1 MLLLR
6 PSCSLMLRD
15 RAASTLLNCVE
26 GSSISSNFSGEDA
39 ATDANAAGPSPAEEL
54 VGLGAVSALTRS
66 VETLVDGRDISQ
78 PSSLGFDRGR
88 IPDARDEGL
97 QKAAEPM
104 VQCLLD
110 VLWHCCSHKPQ
121 PSASSHG
128 ANTATPSSAE
138 RACNELFQ
146 CGGVHLMMLLLG
158 DKRVGVQQ
166 RACRVLA
173 LACSSGGDKAAEIRR
188 LVWSKNGGALTK
200 LVALV
205 KHRKKGTAKAARR
218 CLDGL
223 RNHNIAKTSSSSN
236 NTMANSNNDDEVL
249 LPLIEQGVVPIFHGM
264 SKDAEDLLASEQS
277 MMKPVEAREEGEE
290 KTTKRK
296 RSASTK
302 LVITAGR
309 FAADYLAWLE
319 LAIRGQEHTG
329 AGATFRVL
337 LRTLCMQGNE
347 ELRGHVATAL
357 VILCFKVDSM
367 RQAFV
372 REGALDASLSML
384 RHGAG
389 RSYALDFLH
398 TLEPLVNAA
407 VKGIAQIEDDSG
419 MNLTN
424 PYAAAAASGMDPP
437 PAELLSERHI
447 NNPSSSDIMLR
458 LRVETD
464 EDMYMDDLHA
474 GTPKQTL
481 WTFHAHRSVLQAS
494 SEYFRTLFTS
504 GELDKKEFDISVA
517 SFEGFEALV
526 RFSYTADESQ
536 LWRTVEEQGWSM
548 AGSANANRS
557 ASLKNKSRGTL
568 DGKLRAKAFMRTMV
582 QAHRLGMGG
591 VKRLC
596 AKRACT
602 RVGLLG
608 EDTVLFMFLSAMQC
622 EEMRLARVC
631 FAWAIENWMTL
642 LRSWDPLVVER
653 NTDRLVGVV
662 RKFLVRALDKSH

>member
-1 MLLLR
+1 
-6 PSCSLMLRD
+6 
-15 RAASTLLNCVE
+15 
-26 GSSISSNFSGEDA
+26 
-39 ATDANAAGPSPAEEL
+39 
-54 VGLGAVSALTRS
+54 
-66 VETLVDGRDISQ
+66 
-78 PSSLGFDRGR
+78 
-88 IPDARDEGL
+88 
-97 QKAAEPM
+97 
-104 VQCLLD
+104 
-110 VLWHCCSHKPQ
+110 
-121 PSASSHG
+121 
-128 ANTATPSSAE
+128 
-138 RACNELFQ
+138 
-146 CGGVHLMMLLLG
+146 MMLLLG

-424 PYAAAAASGMDPP
+424 PYAAAAASKLFSSFLFQG
-437 PAELLSERHI
+437 SEQ
-447 NNPSSSDIMLR
+447 P
-458 LRVETD
+458 E
-464 EDMYMDDLHA
+464 
-474 GTPKQTL
+474 
-481 WTFHAHRSVLQAS
+481 
-494 SEYFRTLFTS
+494 
-504 GELDKKEFDISVA
+504 
-517 SFEGFEALV
+517 
-526 RFSYTADESQ
+526 
-536 LWRTVEEQGWSM
+536 
-548 AGSANANRS
+548 
-557 ASLKNKSRGTL
+557 
-568 DGKLRAKAFMRTMV
+568 
-582 QAHRLGMGG
+582 
-591 VKRLC
+591 
-596 AKRACT
+596 
-602 RVGLLG
+602 
-608 EDTVLFMFLSAMQC
+608 
-622 EEMRLARVC
+622 
-631 FAWAIENWMTL
+631 
-642 LRSWDPLVVER
+642 
-653 NTDRLVGVV
+653 
-662 RKFLVRALDKSH
+662 

>member
-1 MLLLR
+1 
-6 PSCSLMLRD
+6 
-15 RAASTLLNCVE
+15 
-26 GSSISSNFSGEDA
+26 
-39 ATDANAAGPSPAEEL
+39 
-54 VGLGAVSALTRS
+54 
-66 VETLVDGRDISQ
+66 
-78 PSSLGFDRGR
+78 
-88 IPDARDEGL
+88 
-97 QKAAEPM
+97 
-104 VQCLLD
+104 
-110 VLWHCCSHKPQ
+110 
-121 PSASSHG
+121 
-128 ANTATPSSAE
+128 
-138 RACNELFQ
+138 
-146 CGGVHLMMLLLG
+146 
-158 DKRVGVQQ
+158 
-166 RACRVLA
+166 
-173 LACSSGGDKAAEIRR
+173 
-188 LVWSKNGGALTK
+188 
-200 LVALV
+200 
-205 KHRKKGTAKAARR
+205 
-218 CLDGL
+218 
-223 RNHNIAKTSSSSN
+223 
-236 NTMANSNNDDEVL
+236 
-249 LPLIEQGVVPIFHGM
+249 
-264 SKDAEDLLASEQS
+264 
-277 MMKPVEAREEGEE
+277 
-290 KTTKRK
+290 
-296 RSASTK
+296 
-302 LVITAGR
+302 
-309 FAADYLAWLE
+309 
-319 LAIRGQEHTG
+319 
-329 AGATFRVL
+329 
-337 LRTLCMQGNE
+337 
-347 ELRGHVATAL
+347 
-357 VILCFKVDSM
+357 
-367 RQAFV
+367 
-372 REGALDASLSML
+372 
-384 RHGAG
+384 
-389 RSYALDFLH
+389 
-398 TLEPLVNAA
+398 
-407 VKGIAQIEDDSG
+407 
-419 MNLTN
+419 
-424 PYAAAAASGMDPP
+424 MDPP

-548 AGSANANRS
+548 AGSASANRS

-662 RKFLVRALDKSH
+662 RKFLVRALDESH